1 MHAEAVV
8 TVVDDEPGV
17 VVLLSVGREVQGE
30 APMPDDVFV
39 PSLSSLVVL
48 LFWSH
53 SFSVS

>member
-30 APMPDDVFV
+30 ASMPDDVFV
-39 PSLSSLVVL
+39 PSLSSLVIL

-53 SFSVS
+53 SF